1 MKRCGI
7 GFSGELPLRDM
18 IKYAKFSEEKGF
30 ESIWMPEDY
39 FLREA
44 ISPLTCFA
52 LLTKKIKCASGIVNP
67 YTRNPVIVAIT
78 MATLDELSN
87 GRIILGIGTGARE
100 TVEKMGIPFKKPL
113 MTIRESVHIIR
124 QLLREG
130 RVTFDGQIFKIHDV
144 RLGFSPVRTRI
155 PIYIAAIGPK
165 MLQLAGEIGDGVLLT
180 AGCSPEYVKY
190 AVENVKIGAE
200 RAHRDPNEIDIASH
214 ILYSVS
220 EDLQVARNAVK
231 KYLADYLTPLM
242 LRLSGFN
249 KADTELLESAL
260 KRGNFLEASK
270 YVLDVMVDAF
280 AASGNPERCQK
291 KLREYEAAGVNLPV
305 VNPIGTD
312 IKLAI
317 ETVSRYIA

>member
-1 MKRCGI
+1 MKRYGI
-7 GFSGELPLRDM
+7 GLSGDFPLRDI
-18 IKYAKFSEEKGF
+18 IKYAKLSDERGF

-100 TVEKMGIPFKKPL
+100 TVEKMGILFKKPL

-124 QLLREG
+124 QLLRGG
-130 RVTFDGQIFKIHDV
+130 RATFDGQIFKIHDV
-144 RLGFSPVRTRI
+144 RLGFRPVRASI
-155 PIYIAAIGPK
+155 PIYVAAVGPK

-200 RAHRDPNEIDIASH
+200 RADRDPNEIDIASH
-214 ILYSVS
+214 IFYSMS
-220 EDLQVARNAVK
+220 EDLQIARNAAK
-231 KYLADYLTPLM
+231 KDLAYCLHPIM
-242 LRLSGFN
+242 LKLSGFS

-270 YVLDVMVDAF
+270 YMLDDMVDAF
-280 AASGNPERCQK
+280 TASGNPNRCRK
-291 KLREYEAAGVNLPV
+291 KLKEYEAAGVNLPV
-305 VNPIGTD
+305 VNPVGTN